1 MSVRDYLAWF
11 QLIRQRG
18 RFFVAIAGISFACI
32 LIFMQL
38 GFLES
43 LFVGATRPHSI
54 LNADLVIAHPKLQT
68 LLTPKSFARERL
80 YQAKGFN
87 GVESVSAIQLAN
99 LQWRNPVDHQIRAI
113 LLLGIDPLKHALIFP
128 NFDNRLNELKMFRRV
143 LFDQKSRPEYG
154 PIKQLLEK
162 AGTFEVEL
170 NDKNVTVA
178 GLFSLG
184 ASFAADGTAIS
195 SDTTFSYLSGSKSA
209 SHIQLGLIK
218 ISPGASIAAVKS
230 NLQRVFKNDVSVYTR
245 DEFAQLEK
253 TYWADSTGIGFIFG
267 LGVVVG
273 FIVGVVIVYQILH
286 SDVQDHMPE
295 YATLKAMGYADSY
308 LLGVLLKEA
317 FILSCA
323 GFMPALLL
331 TFLLYSIAESA
342 TSMPIFMTTERA
354 LFVFSLSLA
363 MCSISAVIAMKK
375 LREADPADVF

>member
-1 MSVRDYLAWF
+1 MRVRDYLAWF
-11 QLIRQRG
+11 QLIRQKG

-54 LNADLVIAHPKLQT
+54 LNADLVIAHPTLQT

-80 YQAKGFN
+80 YQVKGFT

-113 LLLGIDPLKHALIFP
+113 LLLGIDPLKHALILP
-128 NFDNRLNELKMFRRV
+128 NFDSRLNELKMFRRV

-154 PIKQLLEK
+154 PIKQLLERTGK
-162 AGTFEVEL
+162 LEVEL

-195 SDTTFSYLSGSKSA
+195 SDTTFSYLSGNKSA
-209 SHIQLGLIK
+209 SQIQLGLIK
-218 ISPGASIAAVKS
+218 ISPDSSIAEVKR
-230 NLQRVFKNDVSVYTR
+230 NLQRVFKNDISVYTR

-273 FIVGVVIVYQILH
+273 FVVGVVIVYQILH

-317 FILSCA
+317 LILSGA
-323 GFMPALLL
+323 GFVPALLL
-331 TFLLYSIAESA
+331 TFFLYSIAESA
-342 TSMPIFMTTERA
+342 TSMPIFMTSERA

-375 LREADPADVF
+375 LRDADPADVF